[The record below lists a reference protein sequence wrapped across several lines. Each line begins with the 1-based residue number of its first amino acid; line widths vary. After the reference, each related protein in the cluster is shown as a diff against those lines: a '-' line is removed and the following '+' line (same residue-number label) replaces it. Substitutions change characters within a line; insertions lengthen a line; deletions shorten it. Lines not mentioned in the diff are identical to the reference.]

1 MFRTPEADRRRRA
14 FRRGSRSEFIAALYL
29 RLKGYRILAMRYRT
43 RSGEI
48 DIVARKG
55 DLAVFVEVK
64 ARASEARAVDAVS
77 ALAQQRIRDSAALWL
92 SRQRDAARLSLR
104 FDIVAVMPWRL
115 PRHFPDA
122 F

>member
-1 MFRTPEADRRRRA
+1 MVDVKARRRA
-14 FRRGSRSEFIAALYL
+14 FSRGFRAEYLAALSL
-29 RLKGYRILAMRYRT
+29 LLKGYRIQALRYRT

-64 ARASEARAVDAVS
+64 ARTRVEDAVS
-77 ALAQQRIRDSAALWL
+77 AVGSASQQRIRNASMVWL
-92 SRQRDAARLSLR
+92 SRQADAHRISLR
-104 FDIVAVMPWRL
+104 YDILAVAPWRW
-115 PRHFPDA
+115 PVHHVDA